1 MRKQIIISI
10 NIFIKHQT
18 LCIRGRS
25 FLCAHQNTQ
34 QPSVCQVTHFVPLYF
49 DNCRYQNELNR
60 YSAMW
65 REERSGFDE
74 AIYWIEL
81 LIKFGNFD
89 HLKIHDKHLNVL
101 QYFCF
106 DVFLLY
112 FIIINL
118 NIYVLFK
125 CFLYFK
131 SNFLQNNAKLKVH
144 QQNSLSK

>member
-1 MRKQIIISI
+1 
-10 NIFIKHQT
+10 
-18 LCIRGRS
+18 
-25 FLCAHQNTQ
+25 
-34 QPSVCQVTHFVPLYF
+34 
-49 DNCRYQNELNR
+49 
-60 YSAMW
+60 MW

-89 HLKIHDKHLNVL
+89 HLKIHDQHLNVL

-118 NIYVLFK
+118 NL
-125 CFLYFK
+125 L
-131 SNFLQNNAKLKVH
+131 LPLLL
-144 QQNSLSK
+144 SLNL